1 MPNPS
6 ATDRDSAC
14 GSLAVASRGG
24 TARVAAVPGGARPG
38 RRWIRP
44 TRAKVRL
51 VVAVIPLVVT
61 AFCAAFGPAVA
72 PRDPLAQDLDR
83 RLRPPFG
90 VPGGSAGNPLGTD
103 HIGRDVLSRLI
114 YGARISLPIGL
125 AATVLGGMVGISVG
139 AVAGYFRGRVDR
151 LLTRII
157 DIQLSFPF
165 LLLAISV
172 ILVSGP
178 SLPLPVV
185 VLAVGSWVAYA
196 RIVRGMVLSL
206 REREFVQAAR
216 ALGVSSAR
224 IIAREI
230 LPNVVPTALV
240 VGTLELGR
248 NILLEATLSFLGLGV
263 QPPTPTWGTSL
274 SDAREYIQIAW
285 WTATF
290 PGLAIMLVVLSVNGV
305 GDALRDI
312 LDPRLRLA

>member
-1 MPNPS
+1 
-6 ATDRDSAC
+6 
-14 GSLAVASRGG
+14 
-24 TARVAAVPGGARPG
+24 
-38 RRWIRP
+38 
-44 TRAKVRL
+44 
-51 VVAVIPLVVT
+51 VAVVPLVVT
-61 AFCAAFGPAVA
+61 AFCAAFAPAVA

-90 VPGGSAGNPLGTD
+90 VPGGSAGNLLGTD

-125 AATVLGGMVGISVG
+125 AATVLGGVVGISVG

-151 LLTRII
+151 LLTGVI

-172 ILVSGP
+172 IALSGP
-178 SLPLPVV
+178 SLRILVL

-206 REREFVQAAR
+206 REREFVQAAQ

-248 NILLEATLSFLGLGV
+248 TILLEATLSFLGLGV

-290 PGLAIMLVVLSVNGV
+290 PGLAIMLVVLSVNGL